1 LSWRSHTKY
10 CLIIRVA
17 ESES

>member
-1 LSWRSHTKY
+1 VFHHI
-10 CLIIRVA
+10 LIALHAQARVA